1 VPDAIALRFRRHLP
15 IKHAQKN
22 KTGAT
27 MHFNVCYK
35 GIKRFSGNLELAMR
49 FVAEQWG
56 SAGQAYEI
64 GVRLQPVPAGR

>member
-1 VPDAIALRFRRHLP
+1 M
-15 IKHAQKN
+15 
-22 KTGAT
+22 GAA

-35 GIKRFSGNLELAMR
+35 GIKRFSGNLELALR

-64 GVRLQPVPAGR
+64 GVRLQPVPARR

>member
-1 VPDAIALRFRRHLP
+1 VPDAIALRFRRRLS
-15 IKHAQKN
+15 IKHAHKN
-22 KTGAT
+22 KTGDA

-64 GVRLQPVPAGR
+64 GVRLQPVPARR

>member
-1 VPDAIALRFRRHLP
+1 MLGT
-15 IKHAQKN
+15 IKQGHA
-22 KTGAT
+22 

-35 GIKRFSGNLELAMR
+35 GIRRFSGNLELAMR

-56 SAGQAYEI
+56 SAGKAYEI